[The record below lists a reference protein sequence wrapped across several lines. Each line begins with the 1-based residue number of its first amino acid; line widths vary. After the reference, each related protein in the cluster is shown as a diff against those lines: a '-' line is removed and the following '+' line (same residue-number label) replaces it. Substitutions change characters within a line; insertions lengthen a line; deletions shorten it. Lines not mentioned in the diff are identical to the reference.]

1 MKGFP
6 KDIISKFD
14 SYKYTDERG
23 FNAIN
28 FEDFKNNIS
37 YKESFSK
44 KNVFRGMHVQLPP
57 FAQSKYIQVSNG
69 SIIDF
74 IIPLDSSRNDF
85 GNLYHF
91 EISSAESI
99 YYIPPYCAHGF
110 YAIEDTTF
118 KYICLGDYN
127 EKNEISIKPPKFVTE
142 NFAEII
148 LSKKDEN
155 GMNIEK
161 ALENCKKINWTE

>member
-85 GNLYHF
+85 GNLYHQLKVF
-91 EISSAESI
+91 TIFRLIALTDSMQSRIQLLNIS
-99 YYIPPYCAHGF
+99 
-110 YAIEDTTF
+110 
-118 KYICLGDYN
+118 
-127 EKNEISIKPPKFVTE
+127 V
-142 NFAEII
+142 
-148 LSKKDEN
+148 
-155 GMNIEK
+155 
-161 ALENCKKINWTE
+161 